1 MEPMLI
7 ERTNPDTS
15 TLTYPVYVFPKLDG
29 IRCLI
34 VDGVPKTRTLKDV
47 PNNYIRSVL
56 TSIGIDGFDG
66 ELIIGDA
73 VAKSVYRD
81 TNSVVMSHDKCNH
94 FYYFVFDLHNHT
106 GTFEERQQALKLKIR
121 GLPINNNIILLES
134 TLCYSEE
141 ELLNYEVKCL
151 QKGYEG
157 VIIRN
162 PRGLYKYGRTTIKE
176 NNTFKLK
183 RFVDG
188 EAEILAIIE
197 EQHNTNEKVTNELG
211 KGQRSTH
218 KENLVGKSTMGAL
231 LCKDVVTGAT
241 FQIGSGFTKSE
252 REWFWNSCNVNSA
265 EPVIVKYK
273 SFPIG
278 VKDKPRHPI
287 YLGLRDRLDM

>member
-1 MEPMLI
+1 MKPMLI

-15 TLTYPVYVFPKLDG
+15 SLTYPVHAFPKLDG

-47 PNNYIRSVL
+47 PNNHIRSVL
-56 TSIGIDGFDG
+56 TSLDIDGFDG

-73 VAKSVYRD
+73 VAKTVYRD
-81 TNSVVMSHDKCNH
+81 TNSVVMSHDKMEY
-94 FYYFVFDLHNHT
+94 FYYFVFDLHNHE
-106 GTFEERQQALKLKIR
+106 GTFKERQWALEASAK
-121 GLPINNNIILLES
+121 GLPGNIVLLKGLICYDEESLLE
-134 TLCYSEE
+134 YEE
-141 ELLNYEVKCL
+141 ECL

-188 EAEILAIIE
+188 EAKILAIIE

-218 KENLVGKSTMGAL
+218 KENMIGKGTMGAL
-231 LCKDVVTGAT
+231 MCKDVETGVT
-241 FQIGSGFTKSE
+241 FLIGSGFTQAE
-252 REWFWNSCNVNSA
+252 REWFWNSCNVNLA
-265 EPVIVKYK
+265 EPLIVKYK

-287 YLGLRDRLDM
+287 YLGLRDKLDM